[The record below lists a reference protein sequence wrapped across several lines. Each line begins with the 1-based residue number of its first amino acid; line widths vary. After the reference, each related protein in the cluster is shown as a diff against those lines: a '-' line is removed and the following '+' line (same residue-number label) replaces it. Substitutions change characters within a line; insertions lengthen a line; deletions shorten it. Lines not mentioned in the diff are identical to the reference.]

1 MATDKQKLY
10 WLSQQNKIPT
20 TLHWYAKV
28 NDSNEVI
35 ELLVEDE
42 LFHKNYSANPELY
55 TNFKPATEDT
65 NIGDIL

>member
-10 WLSQQNKIPT
+10 WLAQSNKVPS

-28 NDSNEVI
+28 NDNNEVI
-35 ELLVEDE
+35 ELLAQDE
-42 LFHKNYSANPELY
+42 LFHTHYSAYPELY